1 MEYVFTGFRQ
11 DRNFRRYGFQ
21 AVAADRTRTE
31 VSVSADV
38 ASILK
43 HKIPLQEL
51 PLLCRRFL
59 EGNVDNLT
67 TSDLTFTEK
76 DMLGYASERAAA
88 AELAASKRKSHAPP
102 PRPNGPVAED
112 DKPK

>member
-11 DRNFRRYGFQ
+11 DRNFRRYAFQ
-21 AVAADRTRTE
+21 AVAADRTRTD

-59 EGNVDNLT
+59 EGNVDGVTGN
-67 TSDLTFTEK
+67 DLLFTEK
-76 DMLGYASERAAA
+76 DMLVYASDRAAA
-88 AELAASKRKSHAPP
+88 AELAASKRKSHVP
-102 PRPNGPVAED
+102 PRPNGSSIEE
-112 DKPK
+112 KPK

>member
-11 DRNFRRYGFQ
+11 DRNFRRYAFQ
-21 AVAADRTRTE
+21 AVAADRTRTD

-38 ASILK
+38 AFVLK

-59 EGNVDNLT
+59 EGNVDGLSG
-67 TSDLTFTEK
+67 SDLTFSES

-88 AELAASKRKSHAPP
+88 AELAASKRRSHAPP
-102 PRPNGPVAED
+102 RPSPSDN
-112 DKPK
+112 KPK